1 MCWTGFA
8 ISFMFGASF
17 GALMLACVTM
27 GKGN

>member
-8 ISFMFGASF
+8 ISFMVGASF

-27 GKGN
+27 AKEN